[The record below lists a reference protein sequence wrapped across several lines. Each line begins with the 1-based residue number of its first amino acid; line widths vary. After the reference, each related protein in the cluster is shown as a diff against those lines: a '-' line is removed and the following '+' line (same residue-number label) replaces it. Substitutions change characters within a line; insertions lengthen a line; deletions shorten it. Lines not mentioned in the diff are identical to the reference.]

1 MTTSKEK
8 IIALIGI
15 EEYTRRREARD
26 KFMQREI
33 KQNESIL
40 SWVFLTPLI
49 FMVIYVVV
57 VEVYCAITNYNL

>member
-49 FMVIYVVV
+49 LMIIYVVV